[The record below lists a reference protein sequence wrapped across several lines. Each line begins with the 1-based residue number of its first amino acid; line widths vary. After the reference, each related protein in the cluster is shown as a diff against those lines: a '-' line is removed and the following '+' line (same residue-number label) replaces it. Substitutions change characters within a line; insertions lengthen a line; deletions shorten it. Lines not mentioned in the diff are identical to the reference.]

1 MPDSDGVPATL
12 RPREP
17 VQGAVQG
24 LCTAGATG
32 LALCGAFLGY
42 WGFQGQGD
50 WQFIHLAV
58 FIPLFLGAG
67 AFGFTPFL
75 VTSSHGEAKGR
86 RVYLAALVIMFSA
99 MIAALAISY
108 STPAEREDRSLR
120 SGTPK

>member
-1 MPDSDGVPATL
+1 MPNSDGVHATS
-12 RPREP
+12 RAPES

-58 FIPLFLGAG
+58 LIPLFLAAG
-67 AFGFTPFL
+67 AFGCTPFL
-75 VTSSHGEAKGR
+75 ATRSQGEAKAR
-86 RVYLAALVIMFSA
+86 RVYLAALLMMLAA
-99 MIAALAISY
+99 MIAALAVSY
-108 STPAEREDRSLR
+108 SIPAEREDRSLR